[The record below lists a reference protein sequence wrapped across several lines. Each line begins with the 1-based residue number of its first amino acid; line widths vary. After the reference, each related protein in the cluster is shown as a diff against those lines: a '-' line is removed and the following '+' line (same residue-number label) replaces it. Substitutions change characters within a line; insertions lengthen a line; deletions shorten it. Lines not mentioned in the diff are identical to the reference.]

1 MTCARRLLAAA
12 ITLLLLLLTPTPGRT
27 CLACVCFERS
37 TKVAFTILVRA
48 PFSLVAACPCEGSG
62 GAGPGQYCGTS
73 AGLCD
78 CSLGGTNSKHAFPLR
93 ECCTF
98 QLTRERRD
106 PPVRQAAG
114 RGPDAPTARPTD
126 ANVSFEASGRKR
138 VLLFTLTLHVFWF
151 KLDLG

>member
-1 MTCARRLLAAA
+1 MTCASRLLVAA
-12 ITLLLLLLTPTPGRT
+12 ITLLLLLTPTPGRT

-78 CSLGGTNSKHAFPLR
+78 CSLGGTNSKRCVPFAGVLYVDVSS
-93 ECCTF
+93 F

-106 PPVRQAAG
+106 PPA
-114 RGPDAPTARPTD
+114 
-126 ANVSFEASGRKR
+126 
-138 VLLFTLTLHVFWF
+138 
-151 KLDLG
+151 